1 MSIYKRVSGNLIVQ
15 TVGNT
20 DSVTFQSVTANTASV
35 IVEGALAVTTRFQL
49 PVFADST
56 ARDAAITSPAPG
68 MLVYVTGTGMQVR
81 GATSWN
87 TVAGTST

>member
-1 MSIYKRVSGNLIVQ
+1 MSIYKRVSGNLVVQ

-20 DSVTFQSVTANTASV
+20 DSVTFQSVTANTANV
-35 IVEGALAVTTRFQL
+35 IIEGALAVNSRFQL
-49 PVFADST
+49 PVFANST

-68 MLVYVTGTGMQVR
+68 MVVYITGTGMQVR

-87 TVAGTST
+87 TVSGTAT